1 MWHDKINNVI
11 WTIFNLKIAYLCP
24 TIFNPIKIGKP
35 KNVSCG
41 LISIAFF
48 AQFLFF
54 YSRKFLNQLFYTVY
68 LYMYS
73 FFNMS
78 ITLCP

>member
-35 KNVSCG
+35 KNVSCD
-41 LISIAFF
+41 LISITFF
-48 AQFLFF
+48 CSISIFLQSKIFE
-54 YSRKFLNQLFYTVY
+54 SAI
-68 LYMYS
+68 LYCI
-73 FFNMS
+73 FIHVFVF
-78 ITLCP
+78 